1 MGEILGI
8 GATHYPPGL
17 VPEEYKP
24 WPLAR
29 MLQTDPRIPEHMKDP
44 ANWPEPMRLE
54 WGDDEGITAHKAHRA
69 RVFSAFR
76 KIREEIDAF
85 QPDFILMWGDDQYEN
100 FKEDI
105 IPPFCVLA
113 YEQLTFQPYHRLRGR
128 PNIWGEPAEGARAPS
143 WPLARHGVDVEI

>member
-29 MLQTDPRIPEHMKDP
+29 MLQTDPRIPEHIKDP
-44 ANWPEPMRLE
+44 ANWPDPMRLE

-85 QPDFILMWGDDQYEN
+85 QPDFILMWGDDQYESAV
-100 FKEDI
+100 
-105 IPPFCVLA
+105 PPPA
-113 YEQLTFQPYHRLRGR
+113 R
-128 PNIWGEPAEGARAPS
+128 PAQYLG
-143 WPLARHGVDVEI
+143 